1 MLLSL
6 IFRQCSAIIFLKPVG
21 YELLLKHA
29 ISHLQVHETNSNVR
43 LSSQILSKMVNR
55 SIQHRVVV
63 GGIFVMLF
71 LIVIITI
78 YYKI

>member
-6 IFRQCSAIIFLKPVG
+6 ILRQCSVG